1 MNKTTRYAI
10 AQNYPM
16 RWESDPNAS
25 VFRLRLVAET
35 FRYENGNVRTRRLWS
50 TYSAKAAHY
59 LHSEIARLGG
69 NMAEPTPQALRE
81 RWQEAG

>member
-25 VFRLRLVAET
+25 VFRR
-35 FRYENGNVRTRRLWS
+35 
-50 TYSAKAAHY
+50 
-59 LHSEIARLGG
+59 EIVRLGG